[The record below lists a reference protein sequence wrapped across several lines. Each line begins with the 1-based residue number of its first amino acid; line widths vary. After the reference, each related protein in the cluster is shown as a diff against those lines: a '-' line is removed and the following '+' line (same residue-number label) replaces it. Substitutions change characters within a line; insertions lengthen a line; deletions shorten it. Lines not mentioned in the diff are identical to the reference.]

1 MLLRL
6 SVKNF
11 ILIDKLDIE
20 FNEGLCAIT
29 GETGAGKSIL
39 IDSLL
44 FCLGGRFNASI
55 IKQGS
60 DAATVTAE
68 FSMAEEVKQLLQAN
82 DIDIEDTVLI
92 KRNHNIKNQK
102 KFYINDIPVTAR
114 LISDI
119 ATLLLDYHG
128 QNQHNYLENAQA
140 HIKILDAFARV
151 EKLTQEVSEKFKIWQ
166 GFNNDLEQITSKRAQ
181 IEGEKSYLEFV
192 VSELEKAAIETD
204 EEEKLSH
211 LRIELQ
217 QKAKSEQLIADTLNI
232 MESQHFENK
241 IMQMLKTLAKFPD
254 NAKFTQV
261 SELLD
266 QTLINYTEAKELLNS
281 EAHSNESGYSN
292 LEEIEERLF
301 FIKALSRKYNTPASD
316 LPTLLEESSTRL
328 NELNTRL
335 ENSDLLREK
344 LDKAKDAF
352 LKQAKDLSQKR
363 QEAATILERRINEEL
378 KFLKM
383 EKATFKV
390 EVSPVEAEEA
400 RQTGI
405 DNVRFLAST
414 NPGTPLAPIDKI
426 ASGGELSR
434 LMLALKVVAYPVSH
448 EKDKTVHEH
457 SSNLQFD
464 DASAQNTSPA
474 DSSSL
479 EGRLGDKEA
488 RSGVYETVHEH
499 SSNLQFDNAST
510 QNTSSADS
518 SSLEGRLGDKGARSG
533 GYETVHEHSSN
544 LQFDNASTQNTKSM
558 IFDEIDTGLGGMVAS
573 LLGDRLKQLSKF
585 AQVIVITHQPQV
597 AGLADQHI
605 LVQKHQTENRTEVSI
620 RVLSRE
626 ERLEEVARMLA
637 GKQITQATKEAA
649 LELMG
654 G

>member
-39 IDSLL
+39 IDSLM
-44 FCLGGRFNASI
+44 FCLGGRFNASV
-55 IKQGS
+55 IKQGTDS
-60 DAATVTAE
+60 ATVAAE
-68 FSMAEEVKQLLQAN
+68 FSMSQEVKDLLLAN

-92 KRNHNIKNQK
+92 KRHHNLKNQK
-102 KFYINDIPVTAR
+102 KFYINDIPVTGR

-119 ATLLLDYHG
+119 AAVLLDYHG
-128 QNQHNYLENAQA
+128 QNQHNYLENPET
-140 HIKILDAFARV
+140 HIKILDSFAGAEDLGRIV
-151 EKLTQEVSEKFKIWQ
+151 AEKYRIWRDY
-166 GFNNDLEQITSKRAQ
+166 NTELELITSKRAQ

-192 VSELEKAAIETD
+192 VSELEKAAIEED
-204 EEEKLSH
+204 EEEKLSI

-217 QKAKSEQLIADTLNI
+217 QKAKSEQLIADTLSL
-232 MESQHFENK
+232 MEAQSFENK
-241 IMQMLKTLAKFPD
+241 VMQMQKTLAKFPD
-254 NAKFTQV
+254 NTKFNQV
-261 SELLD
+261 LELLD
-266 QTLINYTEAKELLNS
+266 QALINYTEAKELLSS
-281 EAHSNESGYSN
+281 EAHHNDSGYNN

-301 FIKALSRKYNTPASD
+301 FVKALSRKYNTQASQ
-316 LPTLLEESSTRL
+316 LPKLLEESSARL
-328 NELNTRL
+328 KDLNNRL
-335 ENSDLLREK
+335 ENTHLLRDKLEK
-344 LDKAKDAF
+344 ARSEYLA
-352 LKQAKDLSQKR
+352 LAKDLSEKR
-363 QEAATILERRINEEL
+363 HEAAVNLEARINEEL

-390 EVSPVEAEEA
+390 EVGTLGIEEI

-434 LMLALKVVAYPVSH
+434 LMLALKVVAYLAWH
-448 EKDKTVHEH
+448 DKDKDMSCSSTV
-457 SSNLQFD
+457 
-464 DASAQNTSPA
+464 SPP
-474 DSSSL
+474 DETLPLSL
-479 EGRLGDKEA
+479 
-488 RSGVYETVHEH
+488 
-499 SSNLQFDNAST
+499 
-510 QNTSSADS
+510 
-518 SSLEGRLGDKGARSG
+518 
-533 GYETVHEHSSN
+533 
-544 LQFDNASTQNTKSM
+544 KSM

-573 LLGDRLKQLSKF
+573 LLGDRLKLLSKF

-605 LVQKHQTENRTEVSI
+605 VVQKHQSENRTEVSI
-620 RVLSRE
+620 KTLGKE
-626 ERLEEVARMLA
+626 ERLEELARMLA
-637 GKQITQATKEAA
+637 GKQITKAAKEAA